1 MNLFVKGALLT
12 AVVAMAG
19 ATSAAAQ
26 NTDNDLIDVTAV
38 VETALD
44 VQGVQDLDFG
54 PVFPGFGRTV
64 AADAAGSGEFL
75 ISGGVGGGID
85 IAFTLPTVL
94 TSGLNTM
101 PVSFTAASGADRA
114 SAASR
119 GTIASNCGI
128 SHTSISATW
137 SASPDSNL
145 VGYHVY
151 RGSVANGFSR
161 MTTAPITATS
171 FTDLNGS
178 STAAYMVRAIKLE
191 NTTSGSYHNA
201 SQGVFWN
208 AGGTDTPRL
217 PETTDPTIALS
228 APAAGAT
235 VSGTSVSVSATVGDN
250 RLFGSETSTAQ

>member
-12 AVVAMAG
+12 AVVAMSG

-114 SAASR
+114 SAAGLDPTAVAPRSLD
-119 GTIASNCGI
+119 GTTG
-128 SHTSISATW
+128 
-137 SASPDSNL
+137 NL
-145 VGYHVY
+145 YVFLGGTVTAAPTQVA
-151 RGSVANGFSR
+151 GSYSGTV
-161 MTTAPITATS
+161 TLTATY
-171 FTDLNGS
+171 NG
-178 STAAYMVRAIKLE
+178 L
-191 NTTSGSYHNA
+191 
-201 SQGVFWN
+201 
-208 AGGTDTPRL
+208 
-217 PETTDPTIALS
+217 
-228 APAAGAT
+228 
-235 VSGTSVSVSATVGDN
+235 
-250 RLFGSETSTAQ
+250 